1 MSLTILHISDTHGF
15 HNQFPKE
22 TFDGID
28 MIIHS
33 GDCSNWRDVN
43 RNQVEVMDFLNWYA
57 DVPVANKIFVAGNH
71 DTSIER
77 KRITKED
84 FTAAGIHYL
93 ENESIE
99 IEGLKIWGSPITP
112 TFGDWSFMKARD
124 KTHEVWKEIPL
135 DTDVVVVH
143 GPPKGVR
150 DLSYDRQ
157 NNLEFCGDLA
167 LTKRMA
173 IVHPQLMLFGHI
185 HNCKDI
191 INQGVSTYSMTRTKF
206 SNGSCVE
213 DGRFDYGLTSFG
225 NKFKI

>member
-1 MSLTILHISDTHGF
+1 MKILHISDTHGM
-15 HNQFPKE
+15 HNEFPKE

-28 MIIHS
+28 MVIHS
-33 GDCSNWRDVN
+33 GDCSNS
-43 RNQVEVMDFLNWYA
+43 RNLMNSMIEISQFLEWYEK
-57 DVPVANKIFVAGNH
+57 VPVQHKLFVAGNH
-71 DTSIER
+71 DTAIAR
-77 KRITKED
+77 KQIDRADMVLRDI
-84 FTAAGIHYL
+84 IYL

-124 KTHEVWKEIPL
+124 KTHEVWKTIPD
-135 DTDVVVVH
+135 DTDIIVVH

-167 LTKRMA
+167 LMKRVMA
-173 IVHPQLMLFGHI
+173 IKPKLVLFGHI

-191 INQGVSTYSMTRTKF
+191 ENQGISRYHRYPNTVF
-206 SNGSCVE
+206 SNASCVE

-225 NKFKI
+225 NKFQI